1 MKRNHWGEA
10 PVHSVDE
17 GIFFLMVLLTSG
29 FFSQCDWPLVC
40 QIVSVESTFIREV
53 QNLWNNKT
61 WKVFFQIFFIAQI
74 QVAQQYSSLTTQ
86 NNSMAVTRKARIH
99 KM

>member
-1 MKRNHWGEA
+1 MKQNHWGEA

-17 GIFFLMVLLTSG
+17 GIFNG
-29 FFSQCDWPLVC
+29 FTYIGLFFQCDWLLVC

-99 KM
+99 EM

>member
-1 MKRNHWGEA
+1 MK
-10 PVHSVDE
+10 
-17 GIFFLMVLLTSG
+17 G
-29 FFSQCDWPLVC
+29 FFFNGFTYIGLFFSVTDFWC

-99 KM
+99 EM

>member
-17 GIFFLMVLLTSG
+17 GIFFFNGFTYIGL
-29 FFSQCDWPLVC
+29 FFSDWPLVC

-99 KM
+99 EM